1 MQRNINIGRYTL
13 AEIQINDK
21 LLSKIHCV
29 VNYNE
34 ELGWILQDGH
44 ENKLST
50 NGTWLYLNEEIQ
62 IFDKMI
68 FKANHT
74 IFQCHFSH

>member
-34 ELGWILQDGH
+34 EMGWILQDGH
-44 ENKLST
+44 QDKLST
-50 NGTWLYLNEEIQ
+50 NGTWLYLNVETQ
-62 IFDKMI
+62 IIDKMV
-68 FKANHT
+68 FKANQT
-74 IFQCHFSH
+74 IFQCLFSD